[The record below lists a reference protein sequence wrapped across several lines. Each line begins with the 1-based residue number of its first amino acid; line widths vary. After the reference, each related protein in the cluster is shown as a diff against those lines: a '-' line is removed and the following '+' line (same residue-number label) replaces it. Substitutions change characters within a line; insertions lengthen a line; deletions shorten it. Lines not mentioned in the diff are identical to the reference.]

1 MIDFTMFSGE
11 KVTTK
16 LAKRLKRRRL
26 AQNLTLD
33 GLSKRS
39 GVPLGTLK
47 KFERTGKIALVSFV
61 RLALALR
68 DEEALENLLQE
79 EKFETLDDV
88 LGSTKKPKRGRIS

>member
-1 MIDFTMFSGE
+1 MIDFKMLSGE
-11 KVTTK
+11 EVSTR
-16 LAKRLKRRRL
+16 LAERLKRRRL

-33 GLSKRS
+33 GLAKRS

-47 KFERTGKIALVSFV
+47 KFERSGKIALVSFV

-68 DEEALENLLQE
+68 DEAALENLLQE

-88 LGSTKKPKRGRIS
+88 LGNTKKPKRGRIT